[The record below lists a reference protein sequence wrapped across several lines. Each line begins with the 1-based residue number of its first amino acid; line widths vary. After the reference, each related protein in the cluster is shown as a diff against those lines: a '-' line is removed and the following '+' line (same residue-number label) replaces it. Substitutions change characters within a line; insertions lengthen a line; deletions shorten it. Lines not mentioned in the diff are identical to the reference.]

1 MGGRLYT
8 RGEVSVL
15 LGVSHSTVIRMEAS
29 GQLTTVRVG
38 SRGVRILADSVERHL
53 TPSAGFPGAGSPRT
67 RGDHPVPPPD
77 TSFDNDEAE

>member
-1 MGGRLYT
+1 L
-8 RGEVSVL
+8 
-15 LGVSHSTVIRMEAS
+15 RMETA

-53 TPSAGFPGAGSPRT
+53 TPSARFPGAGSPRT
-67 RGDHPVPPPD
+67 RGDHPVPPPG